1 MREKKMKKALWII
14 VSCVLIFLIL
24 IGFTAAPQLHDPNG
38 DLLILVNGEKD
49 IYIEYGDYFQDLG
62 AVATYTDEF
71 DKTSVSVPV
80 EVSGQVDTQKLG
92 DYSIQYT
99 AKAGDSIATAHRDV
113 HVIDTVS
120 PIITLVT
127 NPDAY
132 TLPNQPYQEEG
143 FTATDNYDGDITA
156 RVERSEKD
164 GVITYTV
171 SDSSGNTHTVTRTI
185 HYYDPTPPE
194 LQLLGNSTIVLMGGE
209 EYKEPG
215 FTASDDVDGD
225 LTSAVSVSGNVDT
238 RRSGVYILTYS
249 VSDSFGNSISAERTI
264 YVIPSSSESVEG
276 NGGYIYLTFD
286 DGPSNH
292 TSRLLDILAKY
303 GVKAT
308 FFVVNTGNIDIISR
322 AAAEGHT
329 VAIHTTTHNF
339 SQVYASDEAYMND
352 LLTMQ
357 EIIFQRTGQRPMMF
371 RFPGG
376 SSNTVSR
383 TYNVGI
389 MSRLTQNLQAMGFQ
403 YYDWNV
409 DSRDAGGASTADEV
423 FYNVVS
429 GISKNQTSIV
439 LQHDI
444 YGFSV
449 SAVEKIIAWGLANG
463 YTFLPLTMGSPTSH
477 HGVRN

>member
-1 MREKKMKKALWII
+1 MKKVFWII
-14 VSCVLIFLIL
+14 FGCVLTFLIL
-24 IGFTAAPQLHDPNG
+24 VGFTAAPQLHNPNG
-38 DLLILVNGEKD
+38 NLLLVVNGEQN
-49 IYIEYGDYFQDLG
+49 IYLEYGDHFQDLG
-62 AVATYTDEF
+62 ATAIYTDEY

-80 EVSGQVDTQKLG
+80 EASGHVDTQKLG
-92 DYSIQYT
+92 NYSIRYT
-99 AKAGDSIATAHRDV
+99 AKVGDNTETAHRDV
-113 HVIDTVS
+113 HVIDTVA

-132 TLPNQPYQEEG
+132 TLPNKPYQEEG
-143 FTATDNYDGDITA
+143 FTATDNYDGDLTSL
-156 RVERSEKD
+156 VEYIEKD
-164 GVITYTV
+164 GVVTYTV

-185 HYYDPTPPE
+185 RYYDPTPPE
-194 LQLLGNSTIVLMGGE
+194 LQLLGNSTIVLVGGE
-209 EYKEPG
+209 TYQEPG
-215 FTASDDVDGD
+215 FTASDNADGD
-225 LTSAVSVSGNVDT
+225 LTSAVSVSGSVDT
-238 RRSGVYILTYS
+238 SHSGAYTLTYS
-249 VSDSFGNSISAERTI
+249 VSDSFGNSVSAERTV
-264 YVIPSSSESVEG
+264 YVISSSGPSEG

-292 TSRLLDILAKY
+292 TGRLLDILAKY

-339 SQVYASDEAYMND
+339 AKIYTSDEAYTND

-357 EIIFQRTGQRPMMF
+357 EIIYQRTGQRPMMF

-383 TYNVGI
+383 AYNVGI
-389 MSRLTQNLQAMGFQ
+389 MSRLTQNLPTMGFQ

-409 DSRDAGGASTADEV
+409 DSRDAGGARTADEV

-429 GISKNQTSIV
+429 GVSKHQTSIV
-439 LQHDI
+439 LQHDTC
-444 YGFSV
+444 GFSV
-449 SAVEKIIAWGLANG
+449 SAVERIIAWGLANG
-463 YTFLPLTMGSPTSH
+463 YTFLPLTIDSPTCH
-477 HGVRN
+477 HGVSN